1 MKRDQ
6 MTLDAVRGRM
16 PVHLAIP
23 DGGRPWPG
31 VVVISDALGMTTDL
45 ENQAGWLASEGF
57 LAAAPDLYYWGGRLR
72 CMFATVRQL
81 SSRTGEVFED
91 FEVVRSWLA
100 ARDDCTGRIGVI
112 GFCLGGGFALL
123 LAGSGD
129 YGASSVNYGMVPDD
143 ALALLSGACPVVG
156 SYGGRDRT
164 LRTAPDLL
172 RQSQQANG
180 IPHDVEVYADAGHGF
195 INDHTGETPL
205 WALVTGGFAST
216 GYHEASATDA
226 RRRITA
232 FFGEHLREG

>member
-1 MKRDQ
+1 MNRDQ
-6 MTLDAVRGRM
+6 VTLDASRGRM
-16 PVHLAIP
+16 PVHVAIP
-23 DGGRPWPG
+23 DGEGPWPG

-45 ENQAGWLASEGF
+45 RNQADWLASEGF
-57 LAAAPDLYYWGGRLR
+57 VAAAPDLYYWGGRLR

-81 SSRTGEVFED
+81 PSREGEVFED

-100 ARDDCTGRIGVI
+100 DRGDCTGRVGVI

-129 YGASSVNYGMVPDD
+129 YGAASVNYGMVPDD
-143 ALALLSGACPVVG
+143 ALSFLSGACPVVG

-172 RQSQQANG
+172 RQSLEANEV
-180 IPHDVEVYADAGHGF
+180 PHDVEVYPEAGHGF

-205 WALVTGGFAST
+205 WALITGRFAST
-216 GYHEASATDA
+216 GYHEASASDA
-226 RRRITA
+226 RRRISA
-232 FFGEHLREG
+232 FFGEHLRKG